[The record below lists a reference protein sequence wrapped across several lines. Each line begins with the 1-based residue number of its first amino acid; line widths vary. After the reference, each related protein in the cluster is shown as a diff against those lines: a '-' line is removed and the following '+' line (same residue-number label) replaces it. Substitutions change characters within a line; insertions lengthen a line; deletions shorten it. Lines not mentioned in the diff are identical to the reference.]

1 MLFDELKLVDS
12 NLCNITN
19 NKFTETLV
27 NGSSLFNINQ
37 NIQQSKKC
45 IRKDSL
51 STYCIIKGNHETMTV
66 DLKRFT
72 L

>member
-1 MLFDELKLVDS
+1 MYVILPIINSLKPSLMVALFLISIK
-12 NLCNITN
+12 TFN
-19 NKFTETLV
+19 N
-27 NGSSLFNINQ
+27 Q
-37 NIQQSKKC
+37 KKC